1 MLKKEILKVVKES
14 NYRYGY
20 RRVTIELRKKGLIL
34 NHKTVRKLMK
44 RLGVSCKLRVKK
56 YKSYRGTVGKIC
68 KNVLN
73 RDFITDKPN

>member
-1 MLKKEILKVVKES
+1 MLKEELLKVVKES

-20 RRVTIELRKKGLIL
+20 RRVTIDLRKKGLTI

-44 RLGVSCKLRVKK
+44 SLVVSCKLRVKK

-68 KNVLN
+68 K
-73 RDFITDKPN
+73 T